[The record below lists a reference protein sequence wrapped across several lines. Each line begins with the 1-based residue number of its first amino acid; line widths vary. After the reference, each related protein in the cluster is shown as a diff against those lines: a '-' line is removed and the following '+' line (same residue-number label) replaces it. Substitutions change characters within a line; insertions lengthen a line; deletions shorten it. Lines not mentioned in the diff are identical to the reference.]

1 MEKYLSLLKDTLL
14 FSGIDDD
21 EILEMMKCLN
31 AKIVDYPKDTYIVR
45 EGDQV
50 DNLGLLLSGNALII
64 KEDFW
69 GRRNIISGVGVG
81 QCFAE
86 TFACASG
93 SILNVSVVTQ
103 TPCKVM
109 FLNVKRMLS
118 FDPENGNHNSR
129 IVRNLLSDIANKN
142 IYFSEKLSH
151 LGQKNTRE
159 KLLSYLSAESLRHH
173 SREFQIPFS
182 RQQLADYLCVDRS
195 GLSAE
200 LGRMQK
206 EGILEFNRNK
216 FRLNGL

>member
-109 FLNVKRMLS
+109 FLNVKRMLN
-118 FDPENGNHNSR
+118 FGPESGNHNSR

-159 KLLSYLSAESLRHH
+159 KLLSYLSAESLRHR

>member
-1 MEKYLSLLKDTLL
+1 MEKYLSLLRDTLL
-14 FSGIDDD
+14 FSGIEDD
-21 EILEMMKCLN
+21 EILEMTKCLN
-31 AKIVDYPKDTYIVR
+31 AKIVDYPKDAYIVR

-50 DNLGLLLSGNALII
+50 ENLGLVLAGNALII

-69 GRRNIISGVGVG
+69 GRRNIISGVQVG

-86 TFACASG
+86 TFAFATG
-93 SILNVSVVTQ
+93 SMLNVSVVTQ
-103 TPCKVM
+103 SPCKIM
-109 FLNVKRMLS
+109 FLNVKRILNIC
-118 FDPENGNHNSR
+118 PENCTHHSR

-159 KLLSYLSAESLRHH
+159 KLLSYLSAESLKHH

-200 LGRMQK
+200 LSRMRK
-206 EGILEFNRNK
+206 EGILEFDRNT
-216 FRLNGL
+216 FRLNEL